1 MAGVT
6 IIKSGY
12 TDKEIQEIKD
22 VYEPLGF
29 TVTIVGDMKEAV
41 GDEALV
47 CCDLGYLKSMIKSLE
62 S

>member
-1 MAGVT
+1 MTKKVYLGNN
-6 IIKSGY
+6 GY
-12 TDKEIQEIKD
+12 FVAESWDEANDKAD
-22 VYEPLGF
+22 S
-29 TVTIVGDMKEAV
+29 V